1 MKKIY
6 VSPVF
11 SLARIHSDVNFCAST
26 NVPGVSTGNQN
37 GLEGW
42 TEDHEVGEWE

>member
-1 MKKIY
+1 MKRVY

-11 SLARIHSDVNFCAST
+11 FLARIHSDVNFCAST
-26 NVPGVSTGNQN
+26 KVPGVSTGNQN

-42 TEDHEVGEWE
+42 TEDPEVGEWE